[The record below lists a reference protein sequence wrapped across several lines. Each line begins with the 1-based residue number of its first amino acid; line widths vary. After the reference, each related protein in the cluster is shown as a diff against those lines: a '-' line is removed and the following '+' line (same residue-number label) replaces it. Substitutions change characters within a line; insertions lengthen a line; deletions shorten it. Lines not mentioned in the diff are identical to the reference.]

1 MANDQSIELRVSL
14 QERQMETV
22 VEIVEEIRTNYVTK
36 TEFREAMAQQ
46 RAEFREDQAQQR
58 AEFREDLAQQ
68 RAEFSEEMEEQRAVF
83 REAMAQ
89 QRAEFSAALAV
100 QRADF
105 KEGLDGLRADMKG
118 YIGELLTHYATKEDL
133 ANTITYSRNWVISV
147 GLSLAALQFTMQMVF
162 FQWYTHLR

>member
-14 QERQMETV
+14 QERQMETL
-22 VEIVEEIRTNYVTK
+22 VEIVEEIRTNYVT
-36 TEFREAMAQQ
+36 TTALREEMARQ
-46 RAEFREDQAQQR
+46 RAEFREEMARQR

-68 RAEFSEEMEEQRAVF
+68 RAEF
-83 REAMAQ
+83 REDLAQ

-118 YIGELLTHYATKEDL
+118 YIGELLTHYAIKEDL
-133 ANTITYSRNWVISV
+133 ANTITKSRNWVLSL

>member
-68 RAEFSEEMEEQRAVF
+68 RAGFSEEMEEQRAVF